1 MGRHPPPR
9 LAPTSPP
16 PPLPRHPRRLHPH
29 LRPDGPIPRLP
40 RPHLPRHA
48 RAGSAKCAK
57 RPPSP
62 SPAFPSP
69 SPGPACPPPPPTP
82 CHLTLL
88 LIDPDAP
95 TPDDPKFA
103 YWRHWVVT
111 GIPAPS
117 AGSEGGGIEGGRTLT
132 GYSGAGPQVTSPGRT
147 AICFCCLPSRRG
159 RGRRGGLEKGD
170 SSFSAW
176 SALSQELGSASID
189 SVSGCAAVVST
200 TNVCSTCVTMECVA
214 PATITAGCGSC
225 DETPPTIYRSFPCD
239 QGCDNIGCKTVFSV
253 ETATDGECASGAS
266 PTPTPSPDPN
276 QSTGGGGPT
285 TSASTAGAA
294 RAMPFRLWDDSA
306 DHVRMT
312 EPEPGPGAGT
322 FLDGWN
328 LTPQLPNKLAIKSFL
343 TPTQPEGRQPHVQF
357 HKANTDG
364 HRWILEAITKTTSP
378 AKMISSLSLIVLP
391 ALAVVAGAFGTI
403 NDPIVL
409 KQHNEHEMITR
420 LAFQC
425 PDDQKSDGIC
435 FEPGSLD
442 QLAGYHINVLGIA
455 LTGTGTNG
463 AVGAPDTFD
472 PLPEGPE
479 AHCDDADYLDIPGYP
494 QSRAQANAKLQ
505 TCVDHLRHRFR
516 QAVGAARRM
525 LDERNRVRREM
536 VQLYS
541 GDCTF
546 AFPGWQSDD
555 FGRAK
560 CSTLEGLGRAL
571 HGIQDFYAHS
581 NWADDADPTQ
591 PISVANPPGLGM
603 NGTASFLDLR
613 ANGTIPPDQIPRN
626 LTTGGLELGIAVTIR
641 AQPETYDDRGA
652 IVLFATSAEDPESID
667 NTLEQLR
674 RAAEEGIRVH
684 YACIDMHTN
693 TAEVIPDKAKWAGC
707 TPGDSLVPPV
717 LKTGGIVAFVDGP
730 AARLPAHFANLV
742 MDNGLTATD
751 EDEQTPEHTR
761 IYPGIALAGFLSPD
775 RPTKSFTYP
784 LSVGEKLEFTVSSV
798 AANGQGTEAC
808 FSVTLWRNYPDKEIA
823 THTRCGD
830 SSPLSL
836 RYEATESF
844 DLVLE
849 AEYSDTAP
857 KDELLGREDI
867 LFVLG
872 VDTNMPE
879 KDETT
884 VRTTTSIRS
893 ARATVGGEALLSS
906 ETVEVVSGTATVD
919 NSTSTST
926 WTESYRVAYDDS
938 ASSFLFPGIEYYPM
952 CAVPTVTA
960 TTMVSNLTVGREED
974 GR

>member
-1 MGRHPPPR
+1 MWAGRPILPPSAS
-9 LAPTSPP
+9 APHAGEKHTVTQLRSMWLS
-16 PPLPRHPRRLHPH
+16 PLPLPSHPRRLHPH
-29 LRPDGPIPRLP
+29 LRPDRPIPKLP
-40 RPHLPRHA
+40 RPHLPRRP
-48 RAGSAKCAK
+48 RAPSGSASSA
-57 RPPSP
+57 
-62 SPAFPSP
+62 
-69 SPGPACPPPPPTP
+69 PPPGNPPTP
-82 CHLTLL
+82 RHLTLL

-95 TPDDPKFA
+95 TPADPKFA
-103 YWRHWVVT
+103 YWRHWIVT

-132 GYSGAGPQVTSPGRT
+132 AYLGPGPKDD
-147 AICFCCLPSRRG
+147 P
-159 RGRRGGLEKGD
+159 
-170 SSFSAW
+170 FSAG
-176 SALSQELGSASID
+176 SAFSQELGSASID

-200 TNVCSTCVTMECVA
+200 TDVCSTCVTMECIA
-214 PATITAGCGSC
+214 LATITAGCGSC
-225 DETPPTIYRSFPCD
+225 GETPPTIYRSFPCD
-239 QGCDNIGCKTVFSV
+239 EGCDNIGCKTLFSV
-253 ETATDGECASGAS
+253 VTATDNECATGAG
-266 PTPTPSPDPN
+266 PTPAPSQDPN
-276 QSTGGGGPT
+276 QSTGGGEPA

-294 RAMPFRLWDDSA
+294 RVMPFRLWDDSA

-328 LTPQLPNKLAIKSFL
+328 LTPQLPNKLAIKSFF
-343 TPTQPEGRQPHVQF
+343 TPTQPEGRQPPPFF
-357 HKANTDG
+357 HKATTDG
-364 HRWILEAITKTTSP
+364 HHWILETITKTTP
-378 AKMISSLSLIVLP
+378 AAKMISSLSLVVLP
-391 ALAVVAGAFGTI
+391 ALAVVATAFGTI

-516 QAVGAARRM
+516 QAVGAAPRM
-525 LDERNRVRREM
+525 LDERNRVRRDM

-613 ANGTIPPDQIPRN
+613 ANGTIPADQIPRN
-626 LTTGGLELGIAVTIR
+626 LTTGCFNLPDLTYGSGAGLELGIAVTIR
-641 AQPETYDDRGA
+641 AQPETYADRGA

-784 LSVGEKLEFTVSSV
+784 LSAGEKLEFTVSSV

-857 KDELLGREDI
+857 KDELLRREDI

-893 ARATVGGEALLSS
+893 ARATVGGEAFLSS
-906 ETVEVVSGTATVD
+906 ETVQVVSGTATVD
-919 NSTSTST
+919 NSTST
-926 WTESYRVAYDDS
+926 WTESYRVADGDS
-938 ASSFLFPGIEYYPM
+938 ASSVLFPGIEYYPM
-952 CAVPTVTA
+952 CAVPNVTA
-960 TTMVSNLTVGREED
+960 TAMLSNLTVGHGEN